1 MPGRIETNAHAADAM
16 SQEVAAS
23 STEDT
28 PGDSEHTTANNT
40 QDQLT
45 SGPGSQ
51 AAVVV
56 DAGAMVPTIPSL
68 APIPTTSFI
77 PPVWRPGVPPRSEW
91 EQEQQR
97 LMEEEWA
104 SSLQRV
110 WNTDRDWHTLSNR
123 LRRRGVDWLRR
134 RYSRRYPELDVIR
147 DDDTWL
153 EGVAT
158 LLYGLPPRPNH

>member
-51 AAVVV
+51 AALVV
-56 DAGAMVPTIPSL
+56 DAEPAVPGILSW
-68 APIPTTSFI
+68 APFPMTSFI

-97 LMEEEWA
+97 LLEEEWA

-110 WNTDRDWHTLSNR
+110 WNTNRDWQTLRNR
-123 LRRRGVDWLRR
+123 LRRRGVVSLRA
-134 RYSRRYPELDVIR
+134 RYSRLYPELDALP
-147 DDDTWL
+147 DDTWL
-153 EGVAT
+153 ERVAT
-158 LLYGLPPRPNH
+158 LLYGSPPRPNH